1 MEYIRYLLALILVL
15 GLVWLFGFALKKYG
29 MRFGQ
34 NWSNRWGKRA
44 VADEDDK
51 PALAIQQILGIDA
64 RRRVVLL
71 EVKGEDVLLLL
82 GPNGDTILRITKRE
96 HGGEH
101 GAEHGEDMMQTNQQN
116 SLENHKHFQHYLHNH
131 DGNG

>member
-34 NWSNRWGKRA
+34 GWTRGQGWFNRWGKRA

-51 PALAIQQILGIDA
+51 PPLVIQQILGIDA

-82 GPNGDTILRITKRE
+82 GPNGDTILRIAK
-96 HGGEH
+96 G
-101 GAEHGEDMMQTNQQN
+101 EHGEDMMQTNQQN
-116 SLENHKHFQHYLHNH
+116 TPENHKHFQHYLHNH